1 MFTVCHEEI
10 HAVHH
15 NFIISTF
22 YKHYYNPSVRRS
34 VRPSVSRFLRWLVPP
49 LVGPSFVRS
58 LHWSVPPLVSPSVG
72 WSLRWSV
79 PLFVGPS
86 VGPSVQMAENYLQII
101 CQQSVNNLQYFYF
114 LYCLFF
120 HAFSF
125 ASISFL
131 TLLRI
136 GYQITNM
143 LLLFFNKSG
152 NSFEGVVKF
161 ICLRSSS

>member
-1 MFTVCHEEI
+1 M
-10 HAVHH
+10 
-15 NFIISTF
+15 
-22 YKHYYNPSVRRS
+22 S

-86 VGPSVQMAENYLQII
+86 VCCTICWSIQMAENYLQII
-101 CQQSVNNLQYFYF
+101 CQQSVNNLQYLCF